1 MLLARSGGVS
11 LRFFVDETFQLFDN
25 ENIRPFYALAAIGIP
40 YEEQDP
46 IREFLKAKGH
56 GEPIHGTDLLK
67 SDAGHKELMEIT
79 KRISHKCVELVTSC
93 PVNRK
98 DRNGEQARE
107 KLIKTMARHI
117 IEKYPETKQ
126 ILFEKRL
133 TGYTSEQDA
142 QTFKEVEKELKASG
156 IDLEQAPKTQE
167 PLLWAADLLATSY
180 RQMMTRAVDRYF
192 DAWQAEV
199 VVPKP

>member
-1 MLLARSGGVS
+1 MS

-107 KLIKTMARHI
+107 KLIKNMARHI

-133 TGYTSEQDA
+133 TGYTSEQD
-142 QTFKEVEKELKASG
+142 
-156 IDLEQAPKTQE
+156 
-167 PLLWAADLLATSY
+167 
-180 RQMMTRAVDRYF
+180 TR
-192 DAWQAEV
+192 
-199 VVPKP
+199 